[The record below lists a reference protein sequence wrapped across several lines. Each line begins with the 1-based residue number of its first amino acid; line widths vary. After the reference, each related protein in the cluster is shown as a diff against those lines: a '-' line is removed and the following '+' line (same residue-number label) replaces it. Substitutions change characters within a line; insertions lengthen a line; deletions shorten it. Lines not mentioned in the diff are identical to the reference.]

1 MKSIVE
7 RIEGLCAT
15 EPDFEEE
22 LKKKNWIIIC
32 KTG

>member
-22 LKKKNWIIIC
+22 LKKNWIIIC